1 MSSTFMENLYANAI
15 LAGGYLVYNF
25 FDRCLHSRCKFT
37 KEGGLDFDL
46 GDPEDCPSN
55 DTAKL
60 GELLKQRSLHYRA
73 RGPPAGPPPRLATV

>member
-15 LAGGYLVYNF
+15 LAGGYLVYKI

-46 GDPEDCPSN
+46 GDPDDSPAV
-55 DTAKL
+55 DMAKL
-60 GELLKQRSLHYRA
+60 GDLLKQRSQHYRA
-73 RGPPAGPPPRLATV
+73 RLPPAGPPPRLATV